1 MTEKTLRH
9 LTAPL
14 VDNNPVT
21 LQILGI
27 CSALA
32 VTTSMATALTM
43 SVALTVVLTASSA
56 SISLIRHHLPASI
69 RLVVQITIIASLVIL
84 ADQFLRAF
92 AFDMSQ
98 RLSVFVGLIVTNCI
112 VLGRA
117 EAFAMRNPV
126 WPSVLDGLG
135 NGLGYSLVLM
145 IVSAI
150 RESLGTGTLFGAT
163 VLPLASDGGWFQP
176 LGFML
181 LAPSAFFIIGLLIWL
196 IRARRPAQVETNEFP
211 ILRSRRSL
219 STEEQ
224 S

>member
-1 MTEKTLRH
+1 MTETKLHH

-14 VDNNPVT
+14 IDNNPIT

-32 VTTSMATALTM
+32 VTTSLFTALTM
-43 SVALTVVLTASSA
+43 SLALTVVLTAASA
-56 SISLIRHHLPASI
+56 SISLIRGHLPSSI
-69 RLVVQITIIASLVIL
+69 RLVVQITIIASLVIVT
-84 ADQFLRAF
+84 DQILRAF
-92 AFDMSQ
+92 AFEMSQ

-117 EAFAMRNPV
+117 ETFAMRNPV

-145 IVSAI
+145 IVATI
-150 RESLGTGTLFGAT
+150 REALGSGTLFGVP
-163 VLPLASDGGWFQP
+163 VLPLASEGGWFQP

-181 LAPSAFFIIGLLIWL
+181 LAPSAFFIIGLLIWA
-196 IRARRPAQVETNEFP
+196 IRTLRPAQIEADAFP
-211 ILRSRRSL
+211 VRRVAQG
-219 STEEQ
+219 ERP
-224 S
+224 